1 MSSKLS
7 ESHDMSI
14 RGGKWRGGNDEV
26 LSSLKLP
33 KVRLAG
39 ASTENDVHM
48 KSEN

>member
-14 RGGKWRGGNDEV
+14 KGGKWKGGNDEV

-33 KVRLAG
+33 KVRKAN
-39 ASTENDVHM
+39 ASTENEWRNDAVD
-48 KSEN
+48 